1 MIDIKKV
8 GVLGAGMMGADIA
21 LSCAVAGCDVLMK
34 EVNMELALAG
44 QKRIKSNLD
53 LWRSKG
59 KIKIEDEAAN
69 KALNLVKPVDSFSG
83 FENVDIVIEAI
94 FEDIKIKSDSFR
106 ELEKI
111 CKPSCILASNT
122 SAISITKL
130 AAASFGTPERKVK
143 FLGLH
148 FFSPASIMKLVEVI
162 KGEETAQDTM
172 DAADE
177 FCRSI
182 AKEPVRVV
190 DCPGFIVNRILY
202 AIDCEAMKLY
212 EEGIASTEDIDKAV
226 QLGLGHPVGPF
237 ALMDLTSNDLNLK
250 VAKTLH
256 EAYGDRCR
264 PNLSLIK
271 KVDAGHFGRKTG
283 KGWYNYA
290 KSQK

>member
-1 MIDIKKV
+1 MKKV

-21 LSCAVAGCDVLMK
+21 LACAVAGYEVLMK

-44 QKRIKSNLD
+44 QKRIKSSLD
-53 LWRSKG
+53 MWRSKG
-59 KIKIEDEAAN
+59 KIKIDDEGAQKAAASV
-69 KALNLVKPVDSFSG
+69 KAVDSFEG
-83 FENVDIVIEAI
+83 FEDVDIIIEAI
-94 FEDIKIKSDSFR
+94 FEDINVKADNFKALD
-106 ELEKI
+106 KI
-111 CKPSCILASNT
+111 CKPSCIMASNT

-130 AAASFGTPERKVK
+130 AAASFTTSERKAN

-162 KGEETAQDTM
+162 RGEETATEAM
-172 DAADE
+172 DAAFA
-177 FCRSI
+177 FCTSI
-182 AKEPVRVV
+182 AKAPVKVV
-190 DCPGFIVNRILY
+190 DCPGFVVNRILY

-212 EEGIASTEDIDKAV
+212 EEGIASVEDIDKAV

-250 VAKTLH
+250 VGKTLH

-271 KVDAGHFGRKTG
+271 KVDAGHYGRKTG
-283 KGWYNYA
+283 RGWHDYS
-290 KSQK
+290 KK